1 MQYLRKAINVRLFV
15 LASITIK
22 INIIIMIF
30 IEKITYHRME
40 RRNGVKMLNQN
51 FKLLASSIDFQF
63 SVYFIKIQ

>member
-1 MQYLRKAINVRLFV
+1 
-15 LASITIK
+15 
-22 INIIIMIF
+22 MIF

-40 RRNGVKMLNQN
+40 RRNGVKMMNQN